1 MVHDT
6 LHKDLQLSKISQ
18 LSDQNGLLLDEK
30 ERFRTTKYLYGWTP
44 LFPNHLRQRFQCCWE
59 GWVWRVSWLASPSP
73 RRPPEGV
80 EGGTKNATAADFADA
95 LRRCDKSTARTT
107 LRLLVAILIK
117 AKNRKRP
124 NFNGFS
130 FIGSSGFEGNTP
142 RKWRKKRSL
151 SSS

>member
-6 LHKDLQLSKISQ
+6 LHKDLQLSKNQPVDWPKWFAHRWRRSDSGQRNVYKDERRCFLTISDNV
-18 LSDQNGLLLDEK
+18 LNVVEKAGCEEWAGRPHPHPGGLQK
-30 ERFRTTKYLYGWTP
+30 ELKGVRKMPRRRTTP
-44 LFPNHLRQRFQCCWE
+44 MH
-59 GWVWRVSWLASPSP
+59 S
-73 RRPPEGV
+73 
-80 EGGTKNATAADFADA
+80 GGDN
-95 LRRCDKSTARTT
+95 STARTT
-107 LRLLVAILIK
+107 LRSLLAIMIK

-142 RKWRKKRSL
+142 RKSRKKRSL